1 MSKAFAGTR
10 VVDFSQVIA
19 GPFCS
24 QQLALLGADVV
35 KIEQPSVG
43 DQGRSLM
50 ADEKMAAARTSPMF
64 LTMNIGKRSLT
75 LDLKHPDAK
84 EVVHRLVR
92 GADVVLENF
101 KAGTMEKLGFGYEA
115 LRAIKPDLVYCSIS
129 GYGQAGPLAGA
140 AAYDGAIQAAS
151 GMMAVTGH
159 PETGP
164 TRAGFTV
171 VDLSTGL
178 TAAFSIAAALLR
190 RKTTGEGQHLDVA
203 MFDTAVT
210 MLGPLISRLVNC
222 GQDTGLLG
230 NMGPAMIPTAD
241 SFATGDGYILIT
253 VLTDQQFV
261 RLCEALGREDLAAHP
276 DYASLV
282 SRRANGVQLK
292 ADIEAAL
299 AAESAATWEGRF
311 AAKGI
316 PASAINTLPQ
326 VLSHPQLAH
335 RDVLMRMPAGRDL
348 PEEVTLV
355 GAGFMAS
362 VDGPTGDRSPPAIG
376 EHTEEILAELGYS
389 EGDIAGFRGIGLV

>member
-1 MSKAFAGTR
+1 MSKAFAGIR

-19 GPFCS
+19 GPFCA
-24 QQLALLGADVV
+24 QQLALLGADVI

-50 ADEKMAAARTSPMF
+50 TNEKMGAAGTSPMF
-64 LTMNIGKRSLT
+64 LTMNVGKRSLT

-84 EVVHRLVR
+84 QVVLRLVQD
-92 GADVVLENF
+92 ADVVLENF
-101 KAGTMEKLGFGYEA
+101 KAGTMQKLGFGYEA
-115 LRAIKPDLVYCSIS
+115 LRAIKPDLVYCSVS
-129 GYGQAGPLAGA
+129 GYGQSGPLAGA

-178 TAAFSIAAALLR
+178 TAAFAIAAALLR
-190 RKTTGEGQHLDVA
+190 RKTTGEGQHLDVS
-203 MFDTAVT
+203 MFDTSLT

-230 NMGPAMIPTAD
+230 NMGPAMMPTAD
-241 SFATGDGYILIT
+241 SFATGDGHILIT
-253 VLTDQQFV
+253 VLTDQQFA
-261 RLCEALGREDLAAHP
+261 RLCAALGREDLAANP
-276 DYASLV
+276 DYATAG
-282 SRRANGVQLK
+282 SRRANGARLK
-292 ADIEAAL
+292 TEIETAL
-299 AAESAATWEGRF
+299 APDSAAAWESRL

-326 VLSHPQLAH
+326 MLSHPQLVH
-335 RDVLMRMPAGRDL
+335 RDVLMRMPGGRDL

-362 VDGPTGDRSPPAIG
+362 VDGPSGDRSPPAVG

-389 EGDIAGFRGIGLV
+389 AGDITRFREIGLV